1 MELKGVDYFP
11 FSIDFFEDN
20 KIALIEAEFGSN
32 AVVVLMKIFCKIY
45 RNGFFCEW
53 TPDDCMLFA
62 RKMMNGT
69 TSENVQNIVDKA
81 LARGLFDRSSY
92 ERFEILTSVDVQKQF
107 FLIAGRRKEVRI
119 DKKDYLL
126 IDVSPYKNICLG
138 TQKSLKPEDVDILP
152 GNVDILPENVD
163 SAEQRKGKIKERK
176 EKENKVKEI
185 SLTPFVPQ
193 ASGREQWEIWKNEL
207 LEDED
212 WRASAVRQSGEGI
225 GFNEMLPG
233 KLNEFCDFIVSSGEQ
248 DTVGRKKDFTRRF
261 HYWQSNHGTKKNFAR
276 AAQPERKSKIQEA
289 IELGKAVTEN
299 AKRLGLI

>member
-1 MELKGVDYFP
+1 MSTKRWREA
-11 FSIDFFEDN
+11 FSIEAAMNVLNIDFRRCSKTVF
-20 KIALIEAEFGSN
+20 
-32 AVVVLMKIFCKIY
+32 
-45 RNGFFCEW
+45 
-53 TPDDCMLFA
+53 PDRRA
-62 RKMMNGT
+62 
-69 TSENVQNIVDKA
+69 
-81 LARGLFDRSSY
+81 
-92 ERFEILTSVDVQKQF
+92 
-107 FLIAGRRKEVRI
+107 RKEVRI

-185 SLTPFVPQ
+185 SLTPFVPE

-225 GFNEMLPG
+225 GFNEMFPA
-233 KLNEFCDFIVSSGEQ
+233 S
-248 DTVGRKKDFTRRF
+248 
-261 HYWQSNHGTKKNFAR
+261 
-276 AAQPERKSKIQEA
+276 
-289 IELGKAVTEN
+289 
-299 AKRLGLI
+299 

>member
-1 MELKGVDYFP
+1 M
-11 FSIDFFEDN
+11 
-20 KIALIEAEFGSN
+20 
-32 AVVVLMKIFCKIY
+32 
-45 RNGFFCEW
+45 
-53 TPDDCMLFA
+53 
-62 RKMMNGT
+62 
-69 TSENVQNIVDKA
+69 
-81 LARGLFDRSSY
+81 
-92 ERFEILTSVDVQKQF
+92 
-107 FLIAGRRKEVRI
+107 
-119 DKKDYLL
+119 L

-152 GNVDILPENVD
+152 ENVDILPENVD

-248 DTVGRKKDFTRRF
+248 DTVGHKKDFTRRF
-261 HYWQSNHGTKKNFAR
+261 HYWQSNHGTKKKFAR

-289 IELGKAVTEN
+289 IELGDAVVEN

>member
-92 ERFEILTSVDVQKQF
+92 ERFEILTSVDIQKQF

-152 GNVDILPENVD
+152 ENVDI
-163 SAEQRKGKIKERK
+163 AEQRKGKIKERK
-176 EKENKVKEI
+176 EKENK
-185 SLTPFVPQ
+185 
-193 ASGREQWEIWKNEL
+193 A
-207 LEDED
+207 
-212 WRASAVRQSGEGI
+212 
-225 GFNEMLPG
+225 
-233 KLNEFCDFIVSSGEQ
+233 FCFS
-248 DTVGRKKDFTRRF
+248 
-261 HYWQSNHGTKKNFAR
+261 
-276 AAQPERKSKIQEA
+276 
-289 IELGKAVTEN
+289 
-299 AKRLGLI
+299 

>member
-1 MELKGVDYFP
+1 MARPIKKGLDYFP
-11 FSIDFFEDN
+11 VDTNILRDL
-20 KIALIEAEFGSN
+20 KIRRVKREYGAESFLLYMTILCDIYANGYYLAANDDYLFDLSEQ
-32 AVVVLMKIFCKIY
+32 VQIPESRVLDILLLM
-45 RNGFFCEW
+45 
-53 TPDDCMLFA
+53 
-62 RKMMNGT
+62 
-69 TSENVQNIVDKA
+69 VDV
-81 LARGLFDRSSY
+81 GLFDSTLFVEKRV
-92 ERFEILTSVDVQKQF
+92 LTSLSVQKRY
-107 FLIAGRRKEVRI
+107 FLAKTKKPEMFDSKERS
-119 DKKDYLL
+119 YLL
-126 IDVSPYKNICLG
+126 MGVNELITPVISPKTPVICPETPQKEGLS
-138 TQKSLKPEDVDILP
+138 TQ
-152 GNVDILPENVD
+152 
-163 SAEQRKGKIKERK
+163 RK
-176 EKENKVKEI
+176 EKENKIKI
-185 SLTPFVPQ
+185 NTNQTTLTPFVPQ

-248 DTVGRKKDFTRRF
+248 DTVGHKKDFTRRF